1 MTVAPGVAPR
11 PSPLE
16 IDCLPPVPARIF
28 PFAMRQ
34 EQFLSVVD
42 RDEADRRFRGALAP
56 LGPLGDERV
65 PLSRALGRVL
75 ARDVASPV
83 DVPGFDRSNVDGW
96 AVQAESTFGAME
108 HAPRRLRRLAE
119 AVAMGAAPRT
129 AVGPAEA
136 MAIPTGGVVPR
147 GADAVVMVEHTSLDG
162 DDVLVGKAVTPGRF
176 VTFAGTD
183 VAHGEVVLRAG
194 TQLTS
199 RETGILAAMGIAEL
213 SVFRRPIVA
222 ILSTGDEIVLPGAPI
237 SPGQIYDSNA
247 VMVADAVREN
257 GGEPLLCGIVPD
269 DEPRLRTALERAL
282 AQADMVL
289 LSGGTSKGPGDLNV
303 RVLEQVLGPPGILA
317 HGVAL
322 KPGKPLCLAASGRKG
337 VVVLPGFPTSAIFT
351 FHDLVAPVVRLL
363 AGLPEE
369 GRVGLRARLPL
380 RVGSEN
386 GRTEYVL
393 IRLAEDEAGDLV
405 AYPIGKGSGS
415 VTTWSQADG
424 YFVIPKHTEQLDE
437 GEVVEVRA
445 LGGDRARRSDL
456 VIIGS
461 HCVGLDI
468 LIERLRR
475 RGFSSKLIAVG
486 SEGGLA
492 AVRRGE
498 CDVAGIHLHD
508 PRTGTYN
515 TPFLGPGL
523 VLVPGYGR
531 LQGVVFRRGDERFEG
546 KEAAAAVAEAARLP
560 GVVMINRNRG
570 SGTRSL
576 YDRLLGDAR
585 PQGYG
590 VEASSHHAIA
600 AAVAQGRADF
610 GIAIDIV
617 AQGRGLG
624 FLPIAEERFD
634 LVTTEARRG
643 RPAVRALIEELSSPD
658 TRAALAAR
666 GLRP

>member
-1 MTVAPGVAPR
+1 
-11 PSPLE
+11 
-16 IDCLPPVPARIF
+16 
-28 PFAMRQ
+28 MRQ

-42 RDEADRRFRGALAP
+42 RDEADRRFRAALAP
-56 LGPLGDERV
+56 LGPLGEERAA
-65 PLSRALGRVL
+65 LARALGRVL

-96 AVQAESTFGAME
+96 AVEAASTFGATE
-108 HAPRRLRRLAE
+108 QAPRRLRRLAE
-119 AVAMGAAPRT
+119 AVVMGAAPRSS
-129 AVGPAEA
+129 VGPGEA

-162 DDVLVGKAVTPGRF
+162 EDVVVTKAVTPGRF

-194 TQLTS
+194 TALTS
-199 RETGILAAMGIAEL
+199 RETGVLAAMGIAEVPVL
-213 SVFRRPIVA
+213 RRPRVA
-222 ILSTGDEIVLPGAPI
+222 ILSTGDEIIPPGAPML
-237 SPGQIYDSNA
+237 PGQVFDSNA

-257 GGEPLLCGIVPD
+257 GGDPLPSVIVPD
-269 DEPRLRTALERAL
+269 DEPALRAALERAL
-282 AQADMVL
+282 GEADMVI

-303 RVLEQVLGPPGILA
+303 RVLESVLAPPGVVA

-322 KPGKPLCLAASGRKG
+322 KPGKPLCLAVSGRKP

-351 FHDLVAPVVRLL
+351 FHELVAPVLRLL

-369 GRVGLRARLPL
+369 GGEGVRARVPF
-380 RVGSEN
+380 RVASEN

-393 IRLAEDEAGDLV
+393 IRLTEDEAGALV

-424 YFVIPKHTEQLDE
+424 YFVIDKHTEQLDE
-437 GEVVEVRA
+437 GEEVVVRA
-445 LGGDRARRSDL
+445 LGGGRARGADL

-475 RGFSSKLIAVG
+475 RGFESKLIAVG

-498 CDVAGIHLHD
+498 CDVAGMHLYD
-508 PRTGTYN
+508 ARTGTYN
-515 TPFLGPGL
+515 APFLGPGL
-523 VLVPGYGR
+523 VLLRGYGR
-531 LQGVVFRRGDERFEG
+531 LQGVVFRRGDARFEG
-546 KEAAAAVAEAARLP
+546 KGAAQAVSEAARLP
-560 GVVMINRNRG
+560 GIAMINRNRG
-570 SGTRSL
+570 SGTRAL

-585 PQGYG
+585 PPGYG
-590 VEASSHHAIA
+590 IEASSHHAIA

-610 GIAIDIV
+610 GVAIDIV
-617 AQGRGLG
+617 ARDRGLG
-624 FLPIAEERFD
+624 FLPVAEERFD
-634 LVTTEARRG
+634 LVTTEARRD
-643 RPAVRALIEELSSPD
+643 RPAVRALIEELSSAD